1 MLQHGKWIAKQPNR
15 DVAGVHISSLYSPVG
30 WFSWQQAVTN
40 FKQAQKNETLL
51 KVWVN
56 TTLGEPWVDR
66 GESPD
71 WERLY
76 ERAED
81 YPRGVVP
88 EGGLILTAGVDVQ
101 KDRLEC
107 EIVAWGLGKESW
119 SVDYVVIPSPPSS
132 PEAWQRL
139 KNLLDATYSIEGYAQ
154 NAPPSRHE
162 NGLQIS
168 MMAVDAGYA
177 TQEVYN
183 WVRQQSPYRVMAVKG
198 VDKALVP
205 LGSPSRVEVNIG
217 GRKLSRGV
225 KLWPVGVSILKSEL
239 YSWLRQSK
247 SQEAENPGY
256 AHFPKYDPEYFKQ
269 LTAEQLITKTV
280 KGYAKREWQKL
291 RERNEALDCRIY
303 ARAAA
308 LALGMDR
315 WLAKQWNQLQKQ
327 PKAKSKMKDDTII
340 FSDNENL
347 KIKVE
352 PNITQANIATKQ
364 RIVRSAWMSR

>member
-1 MLQHGKWIAKQPNR
+1 
-15 DVAGVHISSLYSPVG
+15 
-30 WFSWQQAVTN
+30 
-40 FKQAQKNETLL
+40 L
-51 KVWVN
+51 K
-56 TTLGEPWVDR
+56 
-66 GESPD
+66 S
-71 WERLY
+71 
-76 ERAED
+76 
-81 YPRGVVP
+81 
-88 EGGLILTAGVDVQ
+88 
-101 KDRLEC
+101 
-107 EIVAWGLGKESW
+107 
-119 SVDYVVIPSPPSS
+119 
-132 PEAWQRL
+132 
-139 KNLLDATYSIEGYAQ
+139 LLDTTFQ
-154 NAPPSRHE
+154 
-162 NGLQIS
+162 LQDSNDALPIS

-239 YSWLRQSK
+239 YAWLRQSK
-247 SQEAENPGY
+247 NEETETQGF

-269 LTAEQLITKTV
+269 LTAEQLVTKTV

-315 WLAKQWNQLQKQ
+315 WLARQWNQLQKL
-327 PKAKSKMKDDTII
+327 PKHKVNMDDSFTV
-340 FSDNENL
+340 NNEVENL
-347 KIKVE
+347 ETKIN
-352 PNITQANIATKQ
+352 PIIAPQNTVQRQ
-364 RIVRSAWMSR
+364 RIVRSPWMSR